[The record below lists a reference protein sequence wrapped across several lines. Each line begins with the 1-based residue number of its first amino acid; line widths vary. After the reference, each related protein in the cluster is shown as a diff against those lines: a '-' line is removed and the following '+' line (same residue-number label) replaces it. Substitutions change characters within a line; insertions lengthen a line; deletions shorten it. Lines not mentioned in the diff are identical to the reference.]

1 MFYGLLK
8 SSLLTDH
15 ISEVYT
21 EDVELYINYIH
32 IIMCKKKNTEIIC
45 IIVISRLLDGVYF
58 SQK

>member
-1 MFYGLLK
+1 MYYGWLK

-32 IIMCKKKNTEIIC
+32 IIMCKKKKK
-45 IIVISRLLDGVYF
+45 Y
-58 SQK
+58 